1 MKNIF
6 VSYCIFKILSIYLPA
21 LGPHC
26 RTQLSLAAANGGYSC
41 LQCSGFSLWRLLLLQ
56 STDSRHLGYGSCST
70 QARWLQWVA
79 LGCECFRTCGHG
91 LCSFTAYAI
100 FPDKGS
106 NWTHVLC
113 IGRQSSIHSATR
125 EVQLLCFIV
134 TTERIQNFLSLE
146 RI

>member
-26 RTQLSLAAANGGYSC
+26 RTQLSLAAANAGYSS

-56 STDSRHLGYGSCST
+56 STDSRHLGFGRCST

-79 LGCECFRTCGHG
+79 LGCECFRTCGTWALFLHG
-91 LCSFTAYAI
+91 IRNLPRQGFELNLCPLHWQADFY
-100 FPDKGS
+100 PLCHKGS
-106 NWTHVLC
+106 PAIVFYSNY
-113 IGRQSSIHSATR
+113 R
-125 EVQLLCFIV
+125 EN
-134 TTERIQNFLSLE
+134 TKLSLP
-146 RI
+146 